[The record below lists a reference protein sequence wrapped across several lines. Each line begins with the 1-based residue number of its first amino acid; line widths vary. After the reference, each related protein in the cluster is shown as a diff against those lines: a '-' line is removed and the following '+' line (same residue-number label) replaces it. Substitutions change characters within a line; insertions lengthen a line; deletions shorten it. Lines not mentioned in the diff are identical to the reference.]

1 MRNLFDVAV
10 VVAAAVFLAGVPGS
24 AAEDDDGKREQWVA
38 QYQDLQLRHTRL
50 QGELE
55 QARKDYSR
63 GRSTKHLRGE
73 GKTGLLKEIARLE
86 DEFAKVDQE
95 LRDFPDTARRA
106 GAFPGWFRD
115 LEEPTPEAVQPAA
128 DIGPDRSPASENLRD
143 RRSAERKRRRL
154 GRD

>member
-1 MRNLFDVAV
+1 MRNLFEVAV
-10 VVAAAVFLAGVPGS
+10 VVAIALLLAGLPGS

-50 QGELE
+50 QGALE
-55 QARKDYSR
+55 QALKDYSR

-73 GKTGLLKEIARLE
+73 GKAGLLKEIARLE

-115 LEEPTPEAVQPAA
+115 VEVPEPEAQPAA
-128 DIGPDRSPASENLRD
+128 AAASDRARASESGRD
-143 RRSAERKRRRL
+143 RRAAERKRRRL

>member
-1 MRNLFDVAV
+1 MRNLLDVAV
-10 VVAAAVFLAGVPGS
+10 VVAIALLLSGFPGAAAQ
-24 AAEDDDGKREQWVA
+24 DDDSKRELWVA
-38 QYQDLQLRHTRL
+38 QYQDLQTRHARL

-73 GKTGLLKEIARLE
+73 GKSGLIKEIARLE
-86 DEFAKVDQE
+86 DEFAKVEQE

-115 LEEPTPEAVQPAA
+115 LEEPAPAA
-128 DIGPDRSPASENLRD
+128 AQSAAAIERDRSGSSENLRD
-143 RRSAERKRRRL
+143 RRAAERKRRRL